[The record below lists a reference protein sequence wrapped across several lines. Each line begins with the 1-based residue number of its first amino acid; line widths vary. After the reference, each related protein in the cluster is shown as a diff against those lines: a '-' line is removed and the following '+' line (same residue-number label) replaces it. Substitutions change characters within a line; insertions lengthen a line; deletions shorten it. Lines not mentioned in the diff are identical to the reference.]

1 MCRPSSS
8 TRAGGVGRTIFP
20 ASRSDPGKGT
30 GAAPAAAGLRAKGRL
45 GPIGALIVGMAL
57 AGLCGNAAAAAPGGF
72 PVFHARARAGERL
85 TVVFFGASLT
95 WGANASDPNL
105 TSYRAR
111 IAERLEREYPAAH
124 FRFFDAAI
132 GGTGS
137 QLGVFRLER
146 DVLAR
151 KPDLVFLD
159 FSANDDIYTDTPET
173 LASYEA
179 ILRRLVSEAG
189 CPVVVVIFPFKW
201 NVEQGNTHGM
211 KRRDAH
217 IALARAYGVPVGDA
231 IALCQEK
238 VARGEVSV
246 GAIWPFDGA
255 HPGDLGYA
263 LFAEA
268 AWRGLEDGI
277 ARGLVP
283 SVPQKMLHAPTYT
296 KSARVRLS
304 TLGGLPRGWK
314 VGTPSLTSAWF
325 DALMSRW
332 LDDVTIASAEGGRVE
347 PLRVEFRGSM
357 LMIFGEKTPSSGRY
371 RFRIDGGAPVERDAS
386 SRQLGGNVH
395 LTEVLAQG
403 LDPSA
408 EHTLELEP
416 VFEREGEREL
426 RLESICVAGG
436 DGPLVRLLGPPRAG
450 AGEGR

>member
-1 MCRPSSS
+1 M
-8 TRAGGVGRTIFP
+8 TGR
-20 ASRSDPGKGT
+20 DGPG
-30 GAAPAAAGLRAKGRL
+30 PRGRL
-45 GPIGALIVGMAL
+45 A
-57 AGLCGNAAAAAPGGF
+57 GF
-72 PVFHARARAGERL
+72 PGFDARARAGERL

-111 IAERLEREYPAAH
+111 VAERLEREYPAAH

-137 QLGVFRLER
+137 QLGVFRLDR

-151 KPDLVFLD
+151 RPDLVFLD

-179 ILRRLVSEAG
+179 VLRRLVAEAG

-201 NVEQGNTHGM
+201 NVEQGDTRGM

-231 IALCQEK
+231 IAYCQEK
-238 VARGEVSV
+238 VARSEVTL

-268 AWRGLEDGI
+268 AWLGLADGI

-283 SVPQKMLHAPTYT
+283 SAPERMLHAPTYM
-296 KSARVRLS
+296 KSARVRIS
-304 TLGGLPRGWK
+304 ELGALPRGWRI
-314 VGTPSLTSAWF
+314 GTPNLTAAWF

-332 LDDVTIASAEGGRVE
+332 LDDVAIASPGGAGPTE
-347 PLRVEFRGSM
+347 PLRVAFRGSM
-357 LMIFGEKTPSSGRY
+357 VMLFGERTPSSGRY
-371 RFRIDGGAPVERDAS
+371 RARIDGGGPVERDAS
-386 SRQLGGNVH
+386 SRQFGGNVH
-395 LTEVLAQG
+395 LTEVLATG

-408 EHTLELEP
+408 EHTLEIEP

-426 RLESICVAGG
+426 RVESICVAGG
-436 DGPLVRLLGPPRAG
+436 DRPGARLLGPG
-450 AGEGR
+450 GEGAPGPALPR